1 MKRYFLLLF
10 LLVQSPFSSGWVNP
24 NPHPDPD
31 RPRIYTANYHWQA
44 QPELARKLMRGN
56 NLRTPPQVEK
66 LTGCMSALDYLVTPA
81 EEEATVK
88 LDLSVL
94 GPLERGELITVA
106 RGPLDITGFP
116 QPPLPAEGLMR
127 SGRTAIE
134 KRIPPGKKP
143 FRIQAAAP
151 IQDEGFS
158 FYNASSRELLAF
170 PVQEKV
176 RSLQLSFHPE
186 DAVFDWRVL
195 ERFPNVNWLE
205 LEGVTAFRNSAEF
218 RRSLSQLTLRGCRNI
233 ELPRCKPAFG
243 LTLECCD
250 FRPEQLENLDVSE
263 IGIVE
268 ISGSQL
274 ADLAFLKRFAECR
287 VLTLL
292 HWPNLKE
299 ITPLAELKQ
308 LRSVKISDTAVA
320 DISPLA
326 NLKGLSMLSLDDN
339 RIKDL
344 SPLAGR
350 EFTIF
355 SFSGTNPVADRAL
368 GKEFSGNTSRCQ
380 VIYPRKIE
388 WNGHHW
394 QLTITGTRTGDTF
407 LPESGAL
414 SRADRA
420 VHDHFQLDPRSG
432 HRDYPPPGQVRHV
445 HLPRP
450 EGEQYSIVIAGTQ
463 RFSDFI
469 RADAHGVK
477 IICREGE
484 LHGIFQ

>member
-56 NLRTPPQVEK
+56 NLRTPLQVEK
-66 LTGCMSALDYLVTPA
+66 LTGCMSALDYLVAPA

-127 SGRTAIE
+127 SGRTAVE

-143 FRIQAAAP
+143 FRIQASAP

-218 RRSLSQLTLRGCRNI
+218 RRSL
-233 ELPRCKPAFG
+233 
-243 LTLECCD
+243 
-250 FRPEQLENLDVSE
+250 
-263 IGIVE
+263 
-268 ISGSQL
+268 
-274 ADLAFLKRFAECR
+274 
-287 VLTLL
+287 
-292 HWPNLKE
+292 
-299 ITPLAELKQ
+299 
-308 LRSVKISDTAVA
+308 
-320 DISPLA
+320 
-326 NLKGLSMLSLDDN
+326 
-339 RIKDL
+339 
-344 SPLAGR
+344 
-350 EFTIF
+350 
-355 SFSGTNPVADRAL
+355 
-368 GKEFSGNTSRCQ
+368 
-380 VIYPRKIE
+380 
-388 WNGHHW
+388 
-394 QLTITGTRTGDTF
+394 
-407 LPESGAL
+407 
-414 SRADRA
+414 
-420 VHDHFQLDPRSG
+420 
-432 HRDYPPPGQVRHV
+432 GQ
-445 HLPRP
+445 
-450 EGEQYSIVIAGTQ
+450 
-463 RFSDFI
+463 
-469 RADAHGVK
+469 
-477 IICREGE
+477 
-484 LHGIFQ
+484 